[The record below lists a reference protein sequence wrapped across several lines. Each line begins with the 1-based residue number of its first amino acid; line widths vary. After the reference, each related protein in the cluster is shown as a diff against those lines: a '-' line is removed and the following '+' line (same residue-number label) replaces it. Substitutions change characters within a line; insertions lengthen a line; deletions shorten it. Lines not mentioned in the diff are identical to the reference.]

1 MPFSAPRNSRSNR
14 RFGAVRD
21 PRSYGAVYKA
31 QEKDTGRE
39 VAIKILPAEEDLT
52 TLKKEIEFLKLLT
65 CDFVVGYLGCY
76 LFEEE
81 LWVRGSDRCLRW
93 KRAPRTMVNCVFACC
108 GVGFCLLLARLR
120 ADHHGVLRRRV
131 GERSVRRDAED
142 A

>member
-1 MPFSAPRNSRSNR
+1 
-14 RFGAVRD
+14 
-21 PRSYGAVYKA
+21 VYKA

-81 LWVRGSDRCLRW
+81 LWVRASGRFLRW
-93 KRAPRTMVNCVFACC
+93 KQVRRRIDNCVFACWAL
-108 GVGFCLLLARLR
+108 GLGLMR
-120 ADHHGVLRRRV
+120 ADHHGVLRRRL
-131 GERSVRRDAED
+131 GQRSVRRDAED